1 MYPVIKERDFEFL
14 SQWFI
19 NFEFQLYILLKS
31 LKYHL
36 KDLNFY
42 YVHSLYTLL
51 KLYTVIYV
59 LEDLYNLYYNEFINK
74 ILLHFTE

>member
-42 YVHSLYTLL
+42 Y
-51 KLYTVIYV
+51 
-59 LEDLYNLYYNEFINK
+59 DK
-74 ILLHFTE
+74 IDAV